1 MTLPQLPTIAYV
13 DTTATFAVALGEEP
27 AGTAVQRR
35 LGSFRYLVSA
45 NLLETELRTALR
57 YEGTDFDDSAIA
69 EIIWIYPNRRLDAEM
84 AAVLEIAYLS
94 PIRVW
99 HLAVAMFFRDVM
111 QSEMAFVTLEE
122 QQETVARELGFWI
135 P

>member
-1 MTLPQLPTIAYV
+1 MTLSQLPTSAYV

-35 LGSFRYLVSA
+35 LGSFRYLLSA
-45 NLLETELRTALR
+45 NLPETELRTAFK
-57 YEGTDFDDSAIA
+57 YEGADFDDSTIS
-69 EIIWIYPNRRLDAEM
+69 EINWIYPDRRLDAEM

-111 QSEMAFVTLEE
+111 QSEIAFVTLEE